1 MYEYPM
7 MEASMWTEEEIDALL
22 NPLRSAQSD
31 TQSIEIKEA
40 AGGLPA
46 SLTETISA
54 FANGTGGT
62 IILGISEHD
71 DFSPVQGFQ
80 AKPIAEALAQ
90 MCRDKTTPPL
100 QPLIGIATYR
110 DSAIVIAVIDEIDPL
125 SKPCYVRTRGRY
137 SGSFIRV
144 WDGDRK
150 LSHYEID
157 RLLENR
163 SQPTHDRALVADA
176 SISDLLPD
184 LLQSILAAR
193 RKQSPRIFGNLSDE
207 EALQSL
213 GIVKVDSTGT
223 LRPTVAGLL
232 VAGNYPQQFM
242 PRVNITFT
250 CYPGYDKVFAGGV
263 KFIDNC
269 SFDGPIPEI
278 LDNVLSSVRKNMRI
292 GGVLDGPFRKDT
304 YEYPE
309 DAVREAVVNAI
320 MHRDYS
326 PMAQGGQIQVNM
338 YKDRLEI
345 LNPGGLYGNV
355 TLQSLSS
362 PGATSTRNQTLAKL
376 LECTPF
382 HGGMVAENRGTGYS
396 LINRL
401 LQDNGNGEPEIYSTL
416 NTFCVTFRSA
426 DTSHLPDS
434 RRDPKYATWSDRP
447 DVDYSAKRGLSH
459 GESATTPRPKIIPF
473 PQNAVHGVELSNQEM
488 YDRYAKGV
496 PGLDE
501 AYARILGVQAKA
513 FAGSGESTL
522 EETLIQLL
530 TVRGVAQTPELV
542 KATGAPRSTVTYQL
556 RKMLDKGIIERTQP
570 ARSPKQSYRLK
581 TA

>member
-1 MYEYPM
+1 
-7 MEASMWTEEEIDALL
+7 MWTEEEIDALL

-40 AGGLPA
+40 VGGLPV
-46 SLTETISA
+46 SLAETISA

-62 IILGISEHD
+62 IILGVSEHSN
-71 DFSPVQGFQ
+71 FAPTQGFQ

-90 MCRDKTTPPL
+90 MCRDKITPPL
-100 QPLIGIATYR
+100 QPLIDIATYH
-110 DSAIVIAVIDEIDPL
+110 DSAVVIAVIDEADPL

-163 SQPTHDRALVADA
+163 SQPTHDRTLVEDA
-176 SISDLLPD
+176 TISDLLPD
-184 LLQSILAAR
+184 LLQSILTAR

-213 GIVKVDSTGT
+213 GIAKTDSTGM

-242 PRVNITFT
+242 PRVNVTFT

-278 LDNVLSSVRKNMRI
+278 LDNVLSAVRKNMRI
-292 GGVLDGPFRKDT
+292 GGVLDGPLRKDT

-345 LNPGGLYGNV
+345 LNPGGLYGDV
-355 TLQSLSS
+355 ILQSLSS

-401 LQDNGNGEPEIYSTL
+401 LLDNGNGEPEIYSTL
-416 NTFCVTFRSA
+416 NTFCVTFRSS
-426 DTSHLPDS
+426 DTSKLPDS
-434 RRDPKYATWSDRP
+434 RRDPRYARWSNRP
-447 DVDYSAKRGLSH
+447 DADYSAPQGLSH
-459 GESATTPRPKIIPF
+459 GELTATPHPKIIPF
-473 PQNAVHGVELSNQEM
+473 PQSTIHGTELSNQEM
-488 YDRYAKGV
+488 YNRYAKDV
-496 PGLDE
+496 PGLDD
-501 AYARILGVQAKA
+501 AYARILGIHSEPLTT
-513 FAGSGESTL
+513 SGESSL
-522 EETLIQLL
+522 EATLIRLL
-530 TVRGVAQTPELV
+530 MERGVAQTPELV

-556 RKMLDKGIIERTQP
+556 RKMLNKGIIERTQP

>member
-1 MYEYPM
+1 
-7 MEASMWTEEEIDALL
+7 MWTEEEIDALL

-40 AGGLPA
+40 VGGLPV
-46 SLTETISA
+46 SLAETISA

-90 MCRDKTTPPL
+90 MCRDKITPPL
-100 QPLIGIATYR
+100 QPLIDIATYH
-110 DSAIVIAVIDEIDPL
+110 DSAVVIAVIDEADPL
-125 SKPCYVRTRGRY
+125 SKPCYVRTRGQY

-163 SQPTHDRALVADA
+163 AQPTHDRALVEEAT
-176 SISDLLPD
+176 ISDLLPD

-213 GIVKVDSTGT
+213 GIVKADSTGT

-278 LDNVLSSVRKNMRI
+278 LDNVLNSVRKNMRI

-345 LNPGGLYGNV
+345 LNPGGLYGDV

-396 LINRL
+396 LINHL

-426 DTSHLPDS
+426 DTSQLPDS
-434 RRDPKYATWSDRP
+434 RRDPRYAKWSDRP
-447 DVDYSAKRGLSH
+447 DVDYSAKQGSSPR
-459 GESATTPRPKIIPF
+459 ESATTPRPKIIPF
-473 PQNAVHGVELSNQEM
+473 PQSAVHGVELSDQEM

-501 AYARILGVQAKA
+501 AYARILNVQAKA
-513 FAGSGESTL
+513 FASSGESTL
-522 EETLIQLL
+522 EETLIRLL
-530 TVRGVAQTPELV
+530 MERGVVQTPELV
-542 KATGAPRSTVTYQL
+542 KDTGAPRSTVTYQL